1 MLYSVYN
8 DVRRFTMLNKQC
20 VLIAVLILLFGAA
33 NLSADDVVID
43 DVEIR
48 IGSSS
53 KSFINDPDNWLSFR
67 GGLELGLIDVL
78 SHTIQ
83 FSRNGTEFDYVE
95 EGGQDIFFPFARLTA
110 ELQLGSRH
118 TVVFLIQP
126 LTLNTEA
133 LLTRDVTVDDLTFP
147 ANTPV
152 KLKYGFDFW
161 RVSYLYDFNRR
172 TDKEVA
178 IGISLQMRNASIRF
192 ASYDGDLFRINQG
205 VGPVPIFKFRTRI
218 PFNNGMWFGSEIDG
232 FYASGKYIT
241 GSENDFLGAILDA
254 SLRLGFQMSAT
265 FDAFVNIRYLGG
277 GSRGTVED
285 DPGPGDGYTE
295 NWLHTMSITLG
306 TYLK

>member
-1 MLYSVYN
+1 MLQ
-8 DVRRFTMLNKQC
+8 RQC
-20 VLIAVLILLFGAA
+20 ALIVILICMVGTAYLY
-33 NLSADDVVID
+33 ADDVVID

-48 IGSSS
+48 IGSS
-53 KSFINDPDNWLSFR
+53 KRSFINDPDNWLSFR

-83 FSRNGTEFDYVE
+83 FGTNGTEFDYVQ
-95 EGGQDIFFPFARLTA
+95 EGGQDIFFRFARLTA

-118 TVVFLIQP
+118 TVIFLIQP

-133 LLTRDVTVDDLTFP
+133 LLTRDIVIDNLTFP

-152 KLKYGFDFW
+152 ELKYGFDFW
-161 RVSYLYDFNRR
+161 RASYLYDLNSSA
-172 TDKEVA
+172 DKEVA
-178 IGISLQMRNASIRF
+178 IGVSLQMRNASIRF
-192 ASYDGDLFRINQG
+192 ASYDGELFRINQG
-205 VGPVPIFKFRTRI
+205 VGPVPIFKFRTRL
-218 PFNNGMWFGSEIDG
+218 PFNNSMWFGSEIDG

-254 SLRLGFQMSAT
+254 SVRLGFQMSST
-265 FDAFVNIRYLGG
+265 FDAFVNLRYLGG
-277 GSRGTVED
+277 GARGTEED

-306 TYLK
+306 TYVK